1 VSQDTDSNFLFSPIL
16 GVPCHGN
23 KTIPQATEVVL
34 QFRKSISCVEIGNY
48 LETLESHG
56 SNGEP
61 VILRIEFHHAATD
74 VDAID
79 E

>member
-1 VSQDTDSNFLFSPIL
+1 M
-16 GVPCHGN
+16 
-23 KTIPQATEVVL
+23 IPQATEVVL

-48 LETLESHG
+48 LETLGSHG
-56 SNGEP
+56 STDEP
-61 VILRIEFHHAATD
+61 VILRIDFHHVATN